1 MSDKTAIHDLPVRVI
16 PCGPAVNESERR
28 AVERVKASLIGDRDD
43 GQWLILTNL
52 AFSASHRRQ
61 ADEIDIVAIGPP
73 GVRVIEVK
81 HWTAAWV
88 RSHDDIVAQEAD
100 RVTAK
105 ARKIGTTLRVQLP
118 NLPHVAGVF
127 LVTEAAARVERLPE
141 QIRGVRFHTL
151 KACHQAVGAGAPAVL
166 SLREI
171 RTAARRLEPRIG
183 VSVTGELR
191 RLAGYAHL
199 QLQTAATE
207 RFHRVYRAAHATRQE
222 RVVLHFYDWSASDDP
237 NAGAKAEREFQVL
250 LRLQRYA
257 WAPRIIDSF
266 QAAPGYHGE
275 NAFFTVADPAAPS
288 IAERAVDESWDTA
301 ARLSFAGS
309 AVRAVRD
316 LHAAGGDE
324 PLVHR
329 GLTPHSVLV
338 RHDNS
343 PILTDFEHARI
354 PAEVTVSSPAEG
366 KVWDTATAPEVRAQG
381 RGAADR
387 RSDVYS
393 LCASLLVLF
402 TEREDEASR
411 AAVAVLAGGRTEEP
425 NRRSTL
431 DQLDHTLSTR
441 LGESPPPSP
450 PPPARFWT
458 EDQVVLFD
466 GHHYR
471 IVGRLGSG
479 GVGTAFKVV
488 EVDRKSGEELGT
500 YVGKVIHDRETGERV
515 LYAHNL
521 ARSHLRHAALSAVY
535 QVASEWQNNAFAA
548 LMTWIEGEPLSEY
561 AGLLRELAEDQG
573 DESEE
578 ALAIRWLRAAC
589 EALGE
594 LHGNGLVHGDVSPR
608 NLILSGGDVVLTDFD
623 CVGKIGEVAA
633 APGTVMYCSPSHANR
648 QPATPSDDF
657 YALAASVFHVLFA
670 RDPFSYEGARDKA
683 RGLNWG
689 GIERADYP
697 VLAPFL
703 DRATATDRERRFTD
717 AAAALSE
724 LQAAPASGSESS
736 AEQSGVTAG
745 GEPPAPSPV
754 AGTERSENEVRWLHD
769 VLRSYPGSRWG
780 NRETRGLDSH
790 FAERTYVETRLER
803 ALFDDLQ
810 EGSVSLVVLCGNAG
824 DGKTALL
831 QHLAVRFGLGDH
843 LSEQRILE
851 GQTAAGLTVR
861 MNLDGSAAW
870 EGRSSTV
877 LLDHFLAPFQEGRP
891 RTNLAHLLAINDG
904 RLLEW
909 IDDYHERMGETPLT
923 RELSRCLNDAGG
935 EPASYIRF
943 VSLNQ
948 RSLMG
953 GVAADE
959 KTIDTGFLDTLVDA
973 LYGGARAEEIWTP
986 CRTCSAQERC
996 QVFRAARNFAPLP
1009 VADDEDKRQ
1018 RARERLFDALQA
1030 VHLRGEVQITVRELR
1045 AALVYILFGVH
1056 FCSDYHAGQ
1065 QGAAVP
1071 YWNRAFDAA
1080 SPDRQGEVLREIVYF
1095 DPALEAHPH
1104 VDRALLHPPDTATQ
1118 AEVRRWD
1125 ASERTVERRARLASE
1140 RRRAYF
1146 EWTERRIEQV
1156 AERGDALGMAQG
1168 RHLRAFRDL
1177 ATMDDDGR
1185 AELAQR
1191 LCRGISHLEALPLQA
1206 TERPGVPLRI
1216 TPRTPTETTFWV
1228 EKRAPDFRL
1237 EVELPRTS
1245 DVDRLHRH
1253 ALLIY
1258 RYQDGREET
1267 LRIGAELWHL
1277 LLELEAGYQLGDAAT
1292 EDTFA
1297 HLSIFVQRLVQEDER
1312 RMMAWSPMAEETIYN
1327 VSAELTEGAADARQ
1341 RLVITPQHPEAGHGE

>member
-1 MSDKTAIHDLPVRVI
+1 MNDKASAATQDLPVRVI

-52 AFSASHRRQ
+52 AFSASHRLQ

-88 RSHDDIVAQEAD
+88 RGHDDIVAQEAD

-105 ARKIGTTLRVQLP
+105 ARKIGTTLRARLP
-118 NLPHVAGVF
+118 NLPHVFGVF
-127 LVTEAAARVERLPE
+127 LVTEAAAKVERLPE
-141 QIRGVRFHTL
+141 EIRGVRFHTL
-151 KACHQAVGAGAPAVL
+151 KTCRQAVGAGAPAVL
-166 SLREI
+166 SLQEI
-171 RTAARRLEPRIG
+171 RFAARRLEPRSE

-191 RLAGYAHL
+191 RVAGYAHL
-199 QLQTAATE
+199 QLQSPAAE
-207 RFHRVYRAAHATRQE
+207 RFHRVYRAVHATRQE
-222 RVVLHFYDWSASDDP
+222 RVVLHFYDWSASEEP
-237 NAGAKAEREFQVL
+237 SAAAKAEREFQAL
-250 LRLQRYA
+250 HRLQRYA

-266 QAAPGYHGE
+266 QASPGYAGE
-275 NAFFTVADPAAPS
+275 NAFFTIADPAAPS
-288 IAERAVDESWDTA
+288 IAERAADESWDTG
-301 ARLSFAGS
+301 ARLSFARS

-316 LHAAGGDE
+316 LHGAGGDE
-324 PLVHR
+324 PMVHR
-329 GLTPHSVLV
+329 CLTARSILV

-343 PILTDFEHARI
+343 PILTDFQHARI
-354 PAEVTVSSPAEG
+354 PAEITVSSPAEG
-366 KVWDTATAPEVRAQG
+366 RTWDTATAPEVRAQG

-393 LCASLLVLF
+393 LCASLQALF
-402 TEREDEASR
+402 TEREDDASR
-411 AAVAVLAGGRTEEP
+411 AAAAVLALGRAEEP

-431 DQLDHTLSTR
+431 DELEHSLSTQ
-441 LGESPPPSP
+441 LGESPPATP

-458 EDQVVLFD
+458 EDQVVPFD
-466 GHHYR
+466 GHYYR

-488 EVDRKSGEELGT
+488 EIDRKTGEELGT
-500 YVGKVIHDRETGERV
+500 YVGKVIHDRENGERV

-521 ARSHLRHAALSAVY
+521 VRSHLRHAALSVVY
-535 QVASEWQNNAFAA
+535 QVASEWRDNAFAA

-573 DESEE
+573 DQSEE
-578 ALAIRWLRAAC
+578 ALAIRWLRVAC

-594 LHGNGLVHGDVSPR
+594 LHRNGLVHGDVSPR

-623 CVGKIGEVAA
+623 CVGKVGEVAT
-633 APGTVMYCSPSHANR
+633 APGTVMYSSPSRVDHH
-648 QPATPSDDF
+648 PATPSDDF
-657 YALAASVFHVLFA
+657 FALSASMFHVLFA

-683 RGLNWG
+683 RGVNWN

-697 VLAPFL
+697 VLAPFI
-703 DRATATDRERRFTD
+703 DRATAADRQRRLTD
-717 AAAALSE
+717 AAAAMRE
-724 LQAAPASGSESS
+724 LQAAPASSNESS
-736 AEQSGVTAG
+736 PKQSGAAAG
-745 GEPPAPSPV
+745 DGSPPPPV
-754 AGTERSENEVRWLHD
+754 ARTERSENEVLWLRD
-769 VLRSYPGSRWG
+769 LLQSYPGSRWG
-780 NRETRGLDSH
+780 NRETRGLDSD

-831 QHLAVRFGLGDH
+831 QHLAARFGLGDH
-843 LSEQRILE
+843 LSEQRIVE

-870 EGRSSTV
+870 GGRSSTV
-877 LLDHFLAPFQEGRP
+877 LLDHFLAPFQNGRP

-909 IDDYHERMGETPLT
+909 IEDYNERLGETPLT
-923 RELSRCLNDAGG
+923 RELSRCLEDAGG

-948 RSLMG
+948 RSLVG
-953 GVAADE
+953 GVTADG
-959 KTIDTGFLDTLVDA
+959 KAIDTGFLDSLVDA

-1009 VADDEDKRQ
+1009 VAEDENERQ

-1056 FCSDYHAGQ
+1056 FCSDYHAGRP
-1065 QGAAVP
+1065 GAAVP
-1071 YWNRAFDAA
+1071 YWNRAFDPA
-1080 SPDRQGEVLREIVYF
+1080 STDRQGEVLREIVYF

-1104 VDRALLHPPDTATQ
+1104 IDRALLHPPDTATQ
-1118 AEVRRWD
+1118 TEVRRWD
-1125 ASERTVERRARLASE
+1125 ASERTMERRARLASE

-1146 EWTERRIEQV
+1146 EWP
-1156 AERGDALGMAQG
+1156 DALGLAQG
-1168 RHLRAFRDL
+1168 SHLRSFRDL

-1206 TERPGVPLRI
+1206 SERSGVPLRI
-1216 TPRTPTETTFWV
+1216 APRTPTETTFWV
-1228 EKRAPDFRL
+1228 EKRAADFRL
-1237 EVELPRTS
+1237 EVELPRAA

-1253 ALLIY
+1253 VLLIY
-1258 RYQDGREET
+1258 RYEGGREET
-1267 LRIGAELWHL
+1267 LRIGAELWYL

-1327 VSAELTEGAADARQ
+1327 VSAELIEGAADARQ
-1341 RLVITPQHPEAGHGE
+1341 RLVITPQHPGAGHGE